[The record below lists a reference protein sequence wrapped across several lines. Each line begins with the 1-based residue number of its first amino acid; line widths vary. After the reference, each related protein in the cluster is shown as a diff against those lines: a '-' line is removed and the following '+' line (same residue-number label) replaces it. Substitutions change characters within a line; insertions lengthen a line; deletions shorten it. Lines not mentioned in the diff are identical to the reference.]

1 MGMPEIPPQHH
12 RPDLY
17 HTIIDLLESIAL
29 EETALSHLLNAEAEK
44 IQHFICHISSC
55 TPPDVLIDFNV
66 VVNETLETIIMKEW
80 LLLRKL
86 EKVTRLFDKRF
97 PTKHHGHST
106 CSTCSTCKSHST
118 CTSCSSCSSSKTCS
132 SCKSCSSHK
141 TGSTCTSCSSCT
153 TCKTCS
159 TCSTSSTCKSSHDCG
174 CR

>member
-86 EKVTRLFDKRF
+86 EKVTRLFDKRI
-97 PTKHHGHST
+97 PPKHHSHSH
-106 CSTCSTCKSHST
+106 CSTCSTCKSHSS
-118 CTSCSSCSSSKTCS
+118 CTKCSSCSSGQTCS
-132 SCKSCSSHK
+132 SC
-141 TGSTCTSCSSCT
+141 TSCN
-153 TCKTCS
+153 TCS
-159 TCSTSSTCKSSHDCG
+159 TCCSSCQSCETCSTHSTCKSHHGCG

>member
-86 EKVTRLFDKRF
+86 EKVTRLFDKRI
-97 PTKHHGHST
+97 PPKHHSHSH
-106 CSTCSTCKSHST
+106 CSTCSTCKSHSS
-118 CTSCSSCSSSKTCS
+118 CTKCSSCSSGQTCS
-132 SCKSCSSHK
+132 SCTSCN
-141 TGSTCTSCSSCT
+141 TCSTCTSCSSCE
-153 TCKTCS
+153 S
-159 TCSTSSTCKSSHDCG
+159 CKSHHGCG

>member
-86 EKVTRLFDKRF
+86 EKVTRLFDKRI
-97 PTKHHGHST
+97 PPKPHSHSH
-106 CSTCSTCKSHST
+106 CSTCSTCKSHSS
-118 CTSCSSCSSSKTCS
+118 CTKCSSCSSGQTCS
-132 SCKSCSSHK
+132 SCTSCN
-141 TGSTCTSCSSCT
+141 TCSTCTSCSSCQS
-153 TCKTCS
+153 CETCS
-159 TCSTSSTCKSSHDCG
+159 THSTCKSHHGCG